1 MSFPKLR
8 GYAVYW
14 PPLNEGKVNAQGKV
28 VISGEPIEVRVHWED
43 VQKEFRDPMGELM
56 VSNSMV
62 MCNKTLL
69 PKGILKRGRLSNL
82 ESLNHQSNNGTFV
95 ILGTSVVESV
105 SARRSTLEYYL

>member
-14 PPLNEGKVNAQGKV
+14 APLNEGKVNAQGKV
-28 VISGEPIEVRVHWED
+28 VITGEPIEVRVHWED
-43 VQKEFRDPMGELM
+43 VQKEFRDPMGDLM
-56 VSNSMV
+56 VSSSLV
-62 MCNKTLL
+62 MCNKQLL

-82 ESLNHQSNNGTFV
+82 ESMDYQSNKGTYV

-105 SARRSTLEYYL
+105 SAKRETLEYYL